1 MSLAVITPAY
11 YPNEEPLHY
20 LRRSCVIH
28 DVALY
33 PYGVGKPWH
42 GDIEAHFEGAPE
54 AIRNL
59 PSNVDL
65 VLFTDAC
72 DSFLL
77 AGEKEIRRKFEQSA
91 CPVLLAAEQSLY
103 PWGMDKIWE
112 RAKHNFGESDSPW
125 HFPNGGGWIGTPET
139 LLVTL
144 EMAKAREWPEAQGKW
159 IEQYSDGLS
168 VSLDAWCQIFQT
180 MSGEHSGAVKIE
192 RGKVTN
198 TITGTNPCVI
208 HWNGKLGGMKEAFK
222 EIYGRE

>member
-42 GDIEAHFEGAPE
+42 GDIESHFEGAPE

-77 AGEKEIRRKFEQSA
+77 AGESEIRRKFERMWS
-91 CPVLLAAEQSLY
+91 PVLIAAEQCLY
-103 PWGMDKIWE
+103 PWGMEDIWKKAE
-112 RAKHNFGESDSPW
+112 ELQGVRLTPW
-125 HFPNGGGWIGTPET
+125 GYPNGGGWIGTPHS
-139 LLVTL
+139 LLTVL
-144 EMAKAREWPEAQGKW
+144 KDAKEQAWPEAQGKW
-159 IEQYSDGLS
+159 IEQYSVDRCLK
-168 VSLDAWCQIFQT
+168 LDTNCQIFQT
-180 MSGEHSGAVKIE
+180 MSGPNSDAVKKE

-198 TITGTNPCVI
+198 TITGTNPCAI
-208 HWNGKLGGMKEAFK
+208 HWNGRLGGMKEAFK
-222 EIYGRE
+222 EIYGRD